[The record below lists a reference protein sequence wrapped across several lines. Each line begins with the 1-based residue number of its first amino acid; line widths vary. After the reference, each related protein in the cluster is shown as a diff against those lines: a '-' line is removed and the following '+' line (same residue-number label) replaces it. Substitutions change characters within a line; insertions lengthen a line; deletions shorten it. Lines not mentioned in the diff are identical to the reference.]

1 MGITD
6 AAVYREAAVR
16 ALALEQIRDP
26 RAQARSAAQFQGAIA
41 LVLQARRSG
50 TVSADEAARLVTA
63 VSKIEPAETGG
74 YEGRLYTWIERGL
87 LAGRSSTDAPPID
100 LALVE
105 WATSTSSQPAAIRLT
120 WEGTR
125 YRVDPG
131 YAERR
136 RIEHVRG
143 DHPSRDLSGIA
154 TLLAIADRVERRR
167 ASDRRADIAALDD
180 VMRVSAEDAEALA
193 RADDLAP
200 LADEARDRL
209 SKGATEAAALAV
221 RQLADGLAAR
231 GLAELAYATSLG
243 GSDGRAISSA
253 EAARRHD
260 LGLGRVDTS
269 GMPAIWQVP
278 KPAARARGPWHLEG
292 ALLAVDLTLAESW
305 LRRRS
310 ERPLAVAP
318 TMDRNDRRALAE
330 VVPLMRPAAMSDRD
344 LDRIAQAIRRGRER
358 LAPAAPGDLEG
369 LARSLPLDALRRG
382 VWGWALAHDRASVGT
397 LAYLRDL
404 LILGDDGPW
413 PDAWGA
419 PVRPRVSAFRLEFP
433 TRPPDIYMGHLSSGI
448 LMSAV
453 PDVNLRVAELLE
465 TLHMPAALVPGVLAG
480 ATMDVVDSTPIRY
493 PDDLRSVAERVE
505 SITLDDVEQYLAM
518 LTTDGPLVPE
528 DEGRHTSSG
537 GAP

>member
-1 MGITD
+1 M
-6 AAVYREAAVR
+6 
-16 ALALEQIRDP
+16 
-26 RAQARSAAQFQGAIA
+26 
-41 LVLQARRSG
+41 
-50 TVSADEAARLVTA
+50 
-63 VSKIEPAETGG
+63 
-74 YEGRLYTWIERGL
+74 
-87 LAGRSSTDAPPID
+87 
-100 LALVE
+100 
-105 WATSTSSQPAAIRLT
+105 RLT

-131 YAERR
+131 YADRR

-143 DHPSRDLSGIA
+143 EYPSRDLSGVP
-154 TLLAIADRVERRR
+154 TLLAIADRVERRS

-193 RADDLAP
+193 TTDHLAP

-209 SKGATEAAALAV
+209 RRRDTQAGALAV
-221 RQLADGLAAR
+221 RRLADGLVAR

-260 LGLGRVDTS
+260 LGVGRVDAA
-269 GMPAIWQVP
+269 GMPATWQLP
-278 KPAARARGPWHLEG
+278 TPAARARGPWHLEG
-292 ALLAVDLTLAESW
+292 ALLALDMPLAESW

-330 VVPLMRPAAMSDRD
+330 VVPLMRPAALPDRD
-344 LDRIAQAIRRGRER
+344 LERIAQAIRRGRER
-358 LAPAAPGDLEG
+358 LASATPADLEP
-369 LARSLPLDALRRG
+369 LARSLPLDALRNG
-382 VWGWALAHDRASVGT
+382 VWGWALAHDRPTIGT

-404 LILGDDGPW
+404 LILGDNAPW

-453 PDVNLRVAELLE
+453 PDLNLRVAELLE
-465 TLHMPAALVPGVLAG
+465 TLHMPAALLPGVLAS
-480 ATMDVVDSTPIRY
+480 ATMDVIDGTPTRY
-493 PDDLRSVAERVE
+493 PDDRRSVAERAQ

-528 DEGRHTSSG
+528 EEGRHTSSG
-537 GAP
+537 GAR